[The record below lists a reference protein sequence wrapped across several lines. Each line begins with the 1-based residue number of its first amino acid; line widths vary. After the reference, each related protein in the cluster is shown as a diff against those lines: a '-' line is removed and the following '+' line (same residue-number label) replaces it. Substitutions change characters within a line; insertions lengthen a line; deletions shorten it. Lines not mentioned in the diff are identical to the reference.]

1 MLGQLALLALESGAT
16 AESFWLE
23 ALMGD
28 YNPQSFK
35 TAAAPDV
42 LAVSAIK
49 PTPFRAAKEECNK
62 TRETFDPCFLGRE
75 TIVYHI
81 WGIFSR
87 RQKEKKRR
95 NSCSF
100 YCSSSQSC

>member
-1 MLGQLALLALESGAT
+1 MLGHLVLLALESGAT

-49 PTPFRAAKEECNK
+49 PHSFQGSKGGMQQNK
-62 TRETFDPCFLGRE
+62 RDF
-75 TIVYHI
+75 
-81 WGIFSR
+81 
-87 RQKEKKRR
+87 
-95 NSCSF
+95 
-100 YCSSSQSC
+100 